1 MATPQDIAYHQR
13 LLAMHRALLAEHL
26 RQRAMWGHAET
37 PVALREG
44 TAVLRDHIL
53 ATKVTLRSWNAP
65 ADDLPEDATQA
76 HEHAEQVARYQETL
90 KQLRQD
96 FGDYMLQNARLGIYT
111 PIHITQAIQTT
122 RNRIEETIA
131 ILQGLGVDV
140 GVQRADD
147 TDDIVE
153 IDTSELEALLQIEL
167 RREGVKSEKRKLRGT
182 LLGMYSLVM
191 AVFIL
196 ALVALIDGT
205 QDSFSLIAVGIG
217 LAFTAFGLY
226 WFVRAEKQL

>member
-44 TAVLRDHIL
+44 IAMLRDHIL
-53 ATKVTLRSWNAP
+53 ATKAALRNWNAP
-65 ADDLPEDATQA
+65 ADDLPEDAAQA
-76 HEHAEQVARYQETL
+76 DEHAKRVARYQETL
-90 KQLRQD
+90 RQLRQD

-111 PIHITQAIQTT
+111 PIHITQAMQTT

-147 TDDIVE
+147 IVE

-167 RREGVKSEKRKLRGT
+167 GHEGVKSQKRNLQGT
-182 LLGMYSLVM
+182 LLGIYSLAM

-196 ALVALIDGT
+196 ALVALIDSS
-205 QDSFSLIAVGIG
+205 QYSSKLITIGIG
-217 LAFTAFGLY
+217 VAFAAFGVY
-226 WFVRAEKQL
+226 QYIRSEH